1 MNFAANIL
9 MLTIIG
15 TAETAAQSRTK
26 TAKRT
31 RQVKT
36 AEEEMIHNETNN
48 EDDEQEGEIN
58 FLGGKVIKI

>member
-31 RQVKT
+31 RQAKT
-36 AEEEMIHNETNN
+36 AEEETIHNETNN

>member
-15 TAETAAQSRTK
+15 TAETVTQSQTK

-31 RQVKT
+31 CQAKT